1 MDQHSPGGL
10 VPEPVLSPDGA
21 QDLLASALEEL
32 QVAVCIADAR
42 LPDMPL
48 VWVNSAFERTTGY
61 PADDALG
68 RNCRFLQ
75 DGLPRQPQVARLRE
89 AIAARTPVALVLDN
103 RRADGTVFANELT
116 ITPLHDDEGTLTHF
130 VALQRDVTV
139 EQRSQRSEQS
149 LARTLQGDLVP
160 TRLPDAPGL
169 EVAVRYQPGATS
181 ESGAAV
187 SGDFYDLYATASS
200 VGAAATW
207 NAAIGDVAGRGIG
220 AAAYTATVRNV
231 LKGIGLAQGSP
242 AAALRLLNSA
252 LQDEL
257 GDRFVTVALA
267 QLQVRQDRVRAT
279 VSLGGHPQPVAVRD
293 GEASLVGRPG
303 DLLGALPDA
312 RTSDERID
320 LAPGD
325 QLVLYTDGITEAGP
339 VADQFGED
347 RLLEVAGELAGGG
360 SAEHTADAVV
370 AAVEEHGGSASEDD
384 AALLVV
390 RVSER

>member
-1 MDQHSPGGL
+1 MDQQHVGEAL
-10 VPEPVLSPDGA
+10 PDPALTPYVA
-21 QDLLASALEEL
+21 QDLLASALEAL
-32 QVAVCIADAR
+32 QVSVCIADAR
-42 LPDMPL
+42 LPDQPL
-48 VWVNSAFERTTGY
+48 VWVNAAFERATGY
-61 PADDALG
+61 PAGDVIG

-75 DGLPRQPQVARLRE
+75 DGLPRQPQVGRLRE

-103 RRADGTVFANELT
+103 RRADGTVFADELT
-116 ITPLHDDEGTLTHF
+116 VTPLHDDAGTLTHY
-130 VALQRDVTV
+130 VALQRNVTA
-139 EQRSQRSEQS
+139 EQRSQRNEQS

-160 TRLPDAPGL
+160 SRLPDAPGL

-187 SGDFYDLYATASS
+187 SGDFYDLYATVGS

-207 NAAIGDVAGRGIG
+207 NAAIGDVAGRGVG

-279 VSLGGHPQPVAVRD
+279 VALGGHPQPVAVR
-293 GEASLVGRPG
+293 GGQASLVGRPG

-312 RTSDERID
+312 QTSDERLD

-325 QLVLYTDGITEAGP
+325 MLVLYTDGITEAGP
-339 VADQFGED
+339 AADQFGED
-347 RLLEVAGELAGGG
+347 RLLEVAREVADGTAQQ
-360 SAEHTADAVV
+360 AADAVA
-370 AAVEEHGGSASEDD
+370 AAVAEHSGGQSEDD
-384 AALLVV
+384 AALLVI
-390 RVSER
+390 RVAGR